1 MEIRIRVDM
10 PMPAKEGT
18 EKAAPTL
25 EERIEYAID
34 CIACGHNKQEA
45 IRFLQKVYSKMDAV
59 KKQDRKF
66 QDLKNK
72 VATAIDDYGHY
83 HIEDERGTE
92 IPGEDL

>member
-1 MEIRIRVDM
+1 MEIRIKLDM
-10 PMPAKEGT
+10 PMPSKEET
-18 EKAAPTL
+18 KKRIPTL

-34 CIACGHNKQEA
+34 CIACGHSKKEA
-45 IRFLQKVYSKMDAV
+45 ILFLQKLYSKMDAV
-59 KKQDRKF
+59 KRQDRPF